1 MKAMRLLV
9 PAFAFLALASAAS
22 AAPDISGNWMTE
34 DKSGLVT
41 IARCGNSL
49 CGNLAR
55 VLVAKPGVPKTDVKN
70 PDPVLRGRT
79 LQGLRILHG
88 FKPSDNGWEDGR
100 IYDPKSGK
108 SYRSMLKLN
117 PDGSLKVSGCIAF
130 ICKSQRWTRAR

>member
-9 PAFAFLALASAAS
+9 PAFAFLSLASAAE
-22 AAPDISGNWMTE
+22 AAPDVTGNWVTE
-34 DKSGLVT
+34 NKSGLVT

-55 VLVAKPGVPKTDVKN
+55 VLAAKPGVPTTDVKN
-70 PDPVLRGRT
+70 PNAALRGRP
-79 LQGLRILHG
+79 LQGLRILDG
-88 FKPSDNGWEDGR
+88 FKPGKETWEDGR
-100 IYDPKSGK
+100 IYDPKTGK
-108 SYRSMLKLN
+108 SYRSVLKLN